1 MNKRSSRRVFLAGL
15 ALAVACVLSPGAAV
29 QAGSYVVG
37 SIALAD
43 IGTPTAGGSPTG
55 NIQTAT
61 VFGLSYLL
69 TTSSQ
74 TGDFKTYVPP
84 GQGLGGATINTAV
97 ATSFTVS
104 APGSLGTFQSS
115 SITETKDPGN
125 NSVSFSISGLFTPG
139 ADFPGTFMATPAT
152 FSISFTQNG
161 GPGNAISDSAT
172 LSAAAVPEPASMALL
187 GIGMTG
193 FLAFRR
199 FFKRTAVA

>member
-15 ALAVACVLSPGAAV
+15 AFAVACVLSQGSAV

-37 SIALAD
+37 SLALAD
-43 IGTPTAGGSPTG
+43 IGTPTAVGG

-61 VFGLSYLL
+61 TFTLGYLI

-74 TGDFKTYVPP
+74 TGDFKTFVPP
-84 GQGLGGATINTAV
+84 GQPLGGPFVLTLGG
-97 ATSFTVS
+97 FLLD
-104 APGSLGTFQSS
+104 APASLGTFVSTS
-115 SITETKDPGN
+115 VTETKDPGN
-125 NSVSFSISGLFTPG
+125 NSVSFSIAGVFLPG
-139 ADFPGTFMATPAT
+139 ADFPPGAFMATPAT

-199 FFKRTAVA
+199 FFKRIAVA